1 VNLNQVFEKS
11 SEDETLHHVI
21 ELNELGTQKRDQRD
35 LKQIMNNDLGIR
47 DESIRALLRSTDS
60 INLSDIDALLSYITN
75 VTLKTL
81 LSNLFD
87 MSIAL
92 NHKYIIEDLNT
103 IVYTIGNC
111 FH

>member
-1 VNLNQVFEKS
+1 
-11 SEDETLHHVI
+11 
-21 ELNELGTQKRDQRD
+21 
-35 LKQIMNNDLGIR
+35 MNNDLGIR

-60 INLSDIDALLSYITN
+60 VNLSDIDALLSYITN